1 MKQWKKRGLVLSM
14 AGMLAVTPLSG
25 CQQKSVDNDKVL
37 ATVGDTEISYGVANF
52 YARMVQSRYEN
63 YYTDLTG
70 STPSEFWEQNFL
82 GQIYEESVKN
92 DLMDT
97 MVELCLVSQHAE
109 EYDIALTEE
118 EQKAI
123 EKAAADFEEQ
133 NDLETKKLVSGYAK
147 YIEEYLTMFTIQKKM
162 DAPMKEGV
170 DEEISDEEAAQK
182 SMKYVFF
189 SYTKEDDGD
198 SEEKSE
204 DDSKEKSEDDSE
216 MSDEE
221 KEELKTRAEKF
232 AKELKDSKDKDI
244 DALAEEADVKVETV
258 TFDSETR
265 VPDTALI
272 EEADQLRE
280 NESTDVIETDSGLY
294 VGVVTSLLDR
304 KATDEKKESMIQ
316 DRKDEQYDSLI
327 EEWKGETEITVDNEL
342 WQSIDFASHGVSDQD
357 GREDQ
362 DDSGEDGS
370 SRESQDTEKS
380 KADETAD

>member
-1 MKQWKKRGLVLSM
+1 MKQWKKRGLILSM
-14 AGMLAVTPLSG
+14 AGMLAVTSLSG

-37 ATVGDTEISYGVANF
+37 ATIGDTEISYGLANF

-70 STPSEFWEQNFL
+70 STPSEFWTQNFL
-82 GQIYEESVKN
+82 GQVYEESVKS

-97 MVELCLVSQHAE
+97 LVELCLVSQHAE
-109 EYDIALTEE
+109 EYDIVLTEE

-147 YIEEYLTMFTIQKKM
+147 YIAEYLTMFTIQKKM

-170 DEEISDEEAAQK
+170 DEEVSDEEAAQK

-189 SYTKEDDGD
+189 SYTKEDEGD

-204 DDSKEKSEDDSE
+204 DDSE
-216 MSDEE
+216 MSDDE
-221 KEELKTRAEKF
+221 KEELKTEAEKF
-232 AKELKDSKDKDI
+232 AKELKDSEDKDI
-244 DALAEEADVKVETV
+244 DALAKESDLEVETV

-265 VPDTALI
+265 TPDTALI
-272 EEADQLRE
+272 EEADQLKE
-280 NESTDVIETDSGLY
+280 NESTDVVETDSGLY

-304 KATDEKKESMIQ
+304 KATDEKKESILQ
-316 DRKDEQYDSLI
+316 NRKDEQYDSLI
-327 EEWKGETEITVDNEL
+327 EEWKKETEITVDNEL
-342 WQSIDFASHGVSDQD
+342 WQGIDFADHGVSDKD
-357 GREDQ
+357 GRED
-362 DDSGEDGS
+362 DPAKDSS
-370 SRESQDTEKS
+370 SEEPQTTDNSGT
-380 KADETAD
+380 DETTDK